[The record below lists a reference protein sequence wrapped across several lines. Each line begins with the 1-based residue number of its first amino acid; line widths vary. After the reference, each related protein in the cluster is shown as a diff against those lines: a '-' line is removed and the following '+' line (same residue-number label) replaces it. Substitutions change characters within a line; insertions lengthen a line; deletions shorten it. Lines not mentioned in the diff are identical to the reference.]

1 MPSYSKNETV
11 LVRYP
16 FSNLTSTKVRPAVIV
31 NAPHPSQD
39 VLLVPLTSKTTGLLA
54 GEFVLADWKGA
65 SLNVETTAKRSIFTI
80 HERLVLKR
88 VGRLVTKDAEQLEAS
103 LREWLGL
110 H

>member
-1 MPSYSKNETV
+1 MPSYSKNEVV

-16 FSNLTSTKVRPAVIV
+16 FSDLTSTKVRPAVIA
-31 NAPHPSQD
+31 NTSHSSQD
-39 VLLVPLTSKTTGLLA
+39 ILLVPLTSKTTGLLA
-54 GEFVLADWKGA
+54 GEFMLADWKGA
-65 SLNVETTAKRSIFTI
+65 GLNVETAAKRGIFTI

-88 VGRLVTKDAEQLEAS
+88 VGRLITKDAEKLEAS

>member
-31 NAPHPSQD
+31 NAPHLSQD

-65 SLNVETTAKRSIFTI
+65 SLNVETTAKRGILLSMKGSCSK
-80 HERLVLKR
+80 E
-88 VGRLVTKDAEQLEAS
+88 
-103 LREWLGL
+103 
-110 H
+110 

>member
-16 FSNLTSTKVRPAVIV
+16 FSDLTNAKIRPAVIV

-65 SLNVETTAKRSIFTI
+65 GLNVETAAKRGIFAI

-88 VGRLVTKDAEQLEAS
+88 VGRLVTVDAEKLEAS
-103 LREWLGL
+103 LRKWLGL

>member
-31 NAPHPSQD
+31 NAPHLSQD

-54 GEFVLADWKGA
+54 GEFVLAAFPIA
-65 SLNVETTAKRSIFTI
+65 SFCHFSFFNPIGSVE
-80 HERLVLKR
+80 
-88 VGRLVTKDAEQLEAS
+88 
-103 LREWLGL
+103 
-110 H
+110 

>member
-39 VLLVPLTSKTTGLLA
+39 VLDQRSRKGTFPLPYC
-54 GEFVLADWKGA
+54 
-65 SLNVETTAKRSIFTI
+65 
-80 HERLVLKR
+80 LVLPFLLFR
-88 VGRLVTKDAEQLEAS
+88 PYR
-103 LREWLGL
+103 
-110 H
+110 

>member
-31 NAPHPSQD
+31 NAPHLSQD

-65 SLNVETTAKRSIFTI
+65 GLNVETTAKRGIFTI

>member
-39 VLLVPLTSKTTGLLA
+39 VLLVPHLR
-54 GEFVLADWKGA
+54 
-65 SLNVETTAKRSIFTI
+65 AKRQDYS
-80 HERLVLKR
+80 R
-88 VGRLVTKDAEQLEAS
+88 VSSCLQIGREQA
-103 LREWLGL
+103 
-110 H
+110 